1 MSASIDAAAA
11 RALAPSTTDIAILVN
26 AEPRLVKAATL
37 AAVLE
42 QLGYGGEKMATAL
55 NGDFVPE
62 RSRATT
68 PVADGD
74 RIEVLSARQGG

>member
-1 MSASIDAAAA
+1 MSASIDASAA
-11 RALAPSTTDIAILVN
+11 RAHAPSTDIAILVN
-26 AEPRLVKAATL
+26 AEPRAVKAATL

-42 QLGYGGEKMATAL
+42 QLGYGGEKVATAI

-62 RSRATT
+62 RARATT
-68 PVADGD
+68 PVAEGD